1 MEAKTADEIMGFEY
15 DWLAVD
21 ADGHIGLFST
31 AGGGFAPPEFLQD
44 IDAHDAGVEAL
55 MASPASTVCRFFPEV
70 AIGLPNAW
78 KDAAERG
85 LFAFDSD
92 PNGGP
97 YRLVAS
103 PENPATLIEVP
114 EETRSAASLVKLHSV
129 RFGAWAD
136 TEGAVLPWP

>member
-1 MEAKTADEIMGFEY
+1 MGFEY

-44 IDAHDAGVEAL
+44 TDAHDTGIEAL
-55 MASPASTVCRFFPEV
+55 MASPPSTRSRFFPDV
-70 AIGLPNAW
+70 ATGLSNAW
-78 KDAAERG
+78 KEAAARG

-103 PENPATLIEVP
+103 PENPASVTEIP
-114 EETRSAASLVKLHSV
+114 EETRSAASLVKLHTV
-129 RFGAWAD
+129 RFGALGD
-136 TEGAVLPWP
+136 TDGALLPWP